1 MMFSQS
7 KKQSTGQELIT
18 NFMIRKKVKRYEPHI
33 VLDLTGPEGNAFY
46 LIGVAQKL
54 ATQLEYTKDK
64 IESLTK
70 DLMSGDYENLITR
83 FDNEFGDY
91 VILER

>member
-1 MMFSQS
+1 MTMLRPSE
-7 KKQSTGQELIT
+7 KQSIGQELIT
-18 NFMIRKKVKRYEPHI
+18 NFMIRAKKPEPHI

-46 LIGVAQKL
+46 LIGVARKL
-54 ATQLEYTKDK
+54 ATQFEYTKDK

-70 DLMSGDYENLITR
+70 ELMSGDYENLITR

>member
-1 MMFSQS
+1 
-7 KKQSTGQELIT
+7 
-18 NFMIRKKVKRYEPHI
+18 MIRAKIEKTHI

-46 LIGVAQKL
+46 LIGVARKL
-54 ATQLEYTKDK
+54 ATQLEYAKDK

-70 DLMSGDYENLITR
+70 DLMSGSYEDLILR
-83 FDNEFGDY
+83 FDNEFGDF

>member
-1 MMFSQS
+1 MLRPSE
-7 KKQSTGQELIT
+7 KQSTGQELIT

-83 FDNEFGDY
+83 FDNEFGEY

>member
-1 MMFSQS
+1 MLRPSE
-7 KKQSTGQELIT
+7 KQSTGQELIT
-18 NFMIRKKVKRYEPHI
+18 NFMIRAKKPEPHI

-46 LIGVAQKL
+46 LIGVARKL
-54 ATQLEYTKDK
+54 ATQFEYTKDK

-70 DLMSGDYENLITR
+70 DLMSGSYEDLILK
-83 FDNEFGDY
+83 FDNEFEEY

>member
-1 MMFSQS
+1 
-7 KKQSTGQELIT
+7 
-18 NFMIRKKVKRYEPHI
+18 MIRAKIENPNI

-46 LIGVAQKL
+46 LIGVARKL
-54 ATQLEYTKDK
+54 ATQFEYTKDK

-70 DLMSGDYENLITR
+70 DLMSGSYEDLIHR
-83 FDNEFGDY
+83 FDKEFGDY

>member
-1 MMFSQS
+1 
-7 KKQSTGQELIT
+7 
-18 NFMIRKKVKRYEPHI
+18 MIRAKTVKSHI

-46 LIGVAQKL
+46 LIGVARKL
-54 ATQLEYTKDK
+54 ATQFEYTKDK

-70 DLMSGDYENLITR
+70 DLMSGNYEDLVAR
-83 FDNEFGDY
+83 FDNEFGEY

>member
-7 KKQSTGQELIT
+7 EKQSTGQELIT
-18 NFMIRKKVKRYEPHI
+18 NFMIRAKKPEPHI

-46 LIGVAQKL
+46 LIGVARKL
-54 ATQLEYTKDK
+54 ATQLEYAKDQ

-70 DLMSGDYENLITR
+70 DLMSGSYEDLIAR
-83 FDNEFGDY
+83 FDNEFGDF

>member
-18 NFMIRKKVKRYEPHI
+18 NFMIRAKKPEPHI

-46 LIGVAQKL
+46 LIGVARKL
-54 ATQLEYTKDK
+54 ATQFEYTKDK

-83 FDNEFGDY
+83 FDNEFGEY